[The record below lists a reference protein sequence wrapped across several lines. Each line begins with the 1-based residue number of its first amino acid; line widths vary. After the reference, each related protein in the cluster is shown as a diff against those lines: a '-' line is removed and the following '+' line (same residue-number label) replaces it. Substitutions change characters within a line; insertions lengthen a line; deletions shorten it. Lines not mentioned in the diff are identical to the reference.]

1 MFDLRYNHD
10 HILRLFDILP
20 KLKQS
25 VIITNK
31 YDIYELSNELRF
43 RILGNQEMSGKS
55 QNFVE
60 L

>member
-10 HILRLFDILP
+10 HISRLFDILP

-31 YDIYELSNELRF
+31 YDIYELPNELRF

>member
-25 VIITNK
+25 MIITNK
-31 YDIYELSNELRF
+31 YDIYELPNELRF

-55 QNFVE
+55 QHFVE

>member
-31 YDIYELSNELRF
+31 YDIYELPNELRF

>member
-25 VIITNK
+25 MIITNK
-31 YDIYELSNELRF
+31 YDIYELPNELRF